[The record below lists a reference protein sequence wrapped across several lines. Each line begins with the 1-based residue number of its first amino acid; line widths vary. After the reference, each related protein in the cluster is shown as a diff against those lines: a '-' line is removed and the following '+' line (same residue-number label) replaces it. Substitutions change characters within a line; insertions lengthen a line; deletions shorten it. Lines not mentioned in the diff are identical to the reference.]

1 MLTTPNAS
9 TIAYTCGAV
18 LCTLLA
24 VLPQD
29 SRANFC
35 QWVQGSS
42 NSTLNAPATLTAPSE
57 APLLSPLSDWLE
69 GNYYPLWR
77 CSTILNIES
86 VRSVFSTNSRS
97 SGYQYEG
104 LTVYKT
110 STPGVGYVAK
120 GRALSSAKNTAWTGI
135 DNSERGLY
143 TSSPAALG
151 IGLML
156 RLIKIGPIL
165 PGTQLK
171 KTEVAKG
178 TAYTGS
184 DPTLRTYV
192 HIGPIDFI
200 VPTCQTRDVDVM
212 LGEVYMGKFSGVGS
226 EAGARDFSITLD
238 NCPAGLNKI
247 TYRLNPVNEV
257 LDANKGLIQIDKGS
271 GSASGIAIRI
281 QGRGSTLRFGT
292 EQELSSYNGSKGSYD
307 IPLSASYYQTG
318 PITPGTANA
327 SLEFRISYQ

>member
-1 MLTTPNAS
+1 MPTTPNIS
-9 TIAYTCGAV
+9 TIAYTCSAV

-29 SRANFC
+29 SRAAC
-35 QWVQGSS
+35 QWVQGST

-69 GNYYPLWR
+69 GSYYPLWK
-77 CSTILNIES
+77 CASTLNLTDVGS
-86 VRSVFSTNSRS
+86 FASTSAS
-97 SGYQYEG
+97 TSGYQYEG
-104 LTVYKT
+104 LTVYRT

-120 GRALSSAKNTAWTGI
+120 KKLLTSAG
-135 DNSERGLY
+135 NSDWFGLTNVDKGKY
-143 TSSPAALG
+143 VKSPATLG
-151 IGLML
+151 VAVAV

-178 TAYTGS
+178 TS
-184 DPTLRTYV
+184 YV
-192 HIGPIDFI
+192 NSYPDLSTHVNIGPIDFI

-226 EAGARDFSITLD
+226 EAGARDFAITLE
-238 NCPAGLNKI
+238 NCPAGFNKI
-247 TYRLNPVNEV
+247 TYRLDPVNEV

-271 GSASGIAIRI
+271 GNASGIAIRV
-281 QGRGSTLRFGT
+281 QGRGSTLKFGT

>member
-1 MLTTPNAS
+1 MFTTPNAS
-9 TIAYTCGAV
+9 TIAYTCSTI
-18 LCTLLA
+18 LCTLMV

-29 SRANFC
+29 SRAAC
-35 QWVQGSS
+35 QWVQGST

-69 GNYYPLWR
+69 GSYYPLWK
-77 CSTILNIES
+77 CTSTLNLTQVGS
-86 VRSVFSTNSRS
+86 FASTSS
-97 SGYQYEG
+97 SISGYQYEG
-104 LTVYKT
+104 LTVYRT

-120 GRALSSAKNTAWTGI
+120 KRVLTSAGDTDWSELTNTDLGKYV
-135 DNSERGLY
+135 E
-143 TSSPAALG
+143 SPATLG
-151 IGLML
+151 VAVTI

-165 PGTQLK
+165 PGAQLK

-178 TAYTGS
+178 TSYINGYPDLST
-184 DPTLRTYV
+184 
-192 HIGPIDFI
+192 HINIGPIGFI

-226 EAGARDFSITLD
+226 EAGARDFAITLE
-238 NCPAGLNKI
+238 NCPAGFNKI
-247 TYRLNPVNEV
+247 TYRLDPVNEV
-257 LDANKGLIQIDKGS
+257 LDANKGLIQIDKGN

-281 QGRGSTLRFGT
+281 QGRRSTLKFGT
-292 EQELSSYNGSKGSYD
+292 EQELASYNGSKGSYD

-327 SLEFRISYQ
+327 SLEFKISYQ

>member
-1 MLTTPNAS
+1 MPTTPNAS
-9 TIAYTCGAV
+9 TIAYTCSAV

-29 SRANFC
+29 SRAAC

-69 GNYYPLWR
+69 GNYYPLWK
-77 CSTILNIES
+77 CSSLLNLDN
-86 VRSVFSTNSRS
+86 VRSFYSTASS
-97 SGYQYEG
+97 ASGYQYEG
-104 LTVYKT
+104 LTVYQT

-120 GRALSSAKNTAWTGI
+120 GRALTSAGNTGWKGI
-135 DNSERGLY
+135 ANSEWGLS
-143 TSSPAALG
+143 TPSPATLG
-151 IGLML
+151 VGLML

-171 KTEVAKG
+171 KTEVAYG
-178 TAYTGS
+178 GS
-184 DPTLRTYV
+184 KVGSYPDLFT
-192 HIGPIDFI
+192 HISIGPIDFI

-226 EAGARDFSITLD
+226 EAGARDFAITLD
-238 NCPAGLNKI
+238 NCPAGFNKI
-247 TYRLNPVNEV
+247 TYRLDPVNEV
-257 LDANKGLIQIDKGS
+257 LDASKGLIQIDKGS
-271 GSASGIAIRI
+271 GNASGIAIRV

-292 EQELSSYNGSKGSYD
+292 EQELSGYNGSKGSYD

>member
-1 MLTTPNAS
+1 MPTTPNAS
-9 TIAYTCGAV
+9 TIAYTCSAV

-29 SRANFC
+29 SRAAC

-57 APLLSPLSDWLE
+57 APVLSPLSDWLE
-69 GNYYPLWR
+69 SSYYPFWK
-77 CSTILNIES
+77 CNSFLNLDKVGS
-86 VRSVFSTNSRS
+86 FVNTS
-97 SGYQYEG
+97 SSASEYQYEG
-104 LTVYKT
+104 LTVYRT

-120 GRALSSAKNTAWTGI
+120 YRALTSAKNGNWDMVTNTF
-135 DNSERGLY
+135 RGLY
-143 TSSPAALG
+143 VDSPATLG
-151 IGLML
+151 LGLAV

-165 PGTQLK
+165 PGTHMN
-171 KTEVAKG
+171 KTEVAQG
-178 TAYTGS
+178 AS
-184 DPTLRTYV
+184 YV
-192 HIGPIDFI
+192 ANYPDLITHINLGPIDFI

-212 LGEVYMGKFSGVGS
+212 LGEVYMGKFSGIGS
-226 EAGARDFSITLD
+226 EAGARDFAITLD
-238 NCPAGLNKI
+238 NCPAGFNKI
-247 TYRLNPVNEV
+247 TYRLDPVNEV
-257 LDANKGLIQIDKGS
+257 LDANKGLVRIDKGS
-271 GSASGIAIRI
+271 GNASGIAIRV